1 MFMNTL
7 NLVEQFLSVGT
18 LMYFWKTNTYDQRNK
33 PEKKKEKKERKIGF
47 NSRVFFGFF
56 LKV

>member
-1 MFMNTL
+1 MNTL

-18 LMYFWKTNTYDQRNK
+18 SMYFWKTNTYDQRNK